1 MKKVN
6 RNQLNLGGRNNNM
19 SINKLGILG
28 LLGAL
33 TLLFVL
39 TEGVEATPFSNLN
52 TITIPGSGTA
62 GSANPYPSIINVS
75 GLIGTITDVNVIIN
89 GLNHT
94 SPDNIDILLVGPNGE
109 KIILM
114 SDAGGP
120 HDVTDMNITFDDSAS
135 SNLPNGSA
143 LISGS
148 FKPTNHNGNGGPDD
162 SFPAPAPAGTY
173 GSLLSI
179 FDGTAP
185 NGDWRLFVFDDQGVS
200 NDPGS
205 GRMANGWSLDINT
218 AVAEPSTLVLFGAG
232 LLGLAARTRK
242 NKL

>member
-1 MKKVN
+1 
-6 RNQLNLGGRNNNM
+6 M
-19 SINKLGILG
+19 SINKSGILG
-28 LLGAL
+28 LLGAF
-33 TLLFVL
+33 TLLSVL
-39 TEGVEATPFSNLN
+39 SPGVEATTFTNLN
-52 TITIPGSGTA
+52 SITIPGSGTA

-75 GLIGTITDVNVIIN
+75 GLTGTITDVNVTIN

-94 SPDNIDILLVGPNGE
+94 APDNIDILLVGPSGE

-120 HDVTDMNITFDDSAS
+120 HDVTDMNLTFDDSAS
-135 SNLPNGSA
+135 SYLPNGSV

-148 FKPTNHNGNGGPDD
+148 FKPTNHNGNGGPSD
-162 SFPAPAPAGTY
+162 SFPAPAPAGAY

-185 NGDWRLFVFDDQGVS
+185 SGDWRLFVFDDQGVS

-205 GRMANGWSLDINT
+205 GRMANGWSLDIAT
-218 AVAEPSTLVLFGAG
+218 AVAEPSTLVLLGAG
-232 LLGLAARTRK
+232 LLGLVARARK
-242 NKL
+242 KKL